1 MTADFGVHRRDG
13 RFFVWRKDLS
23 VMEESFRMDGGSL

>member
-1 MTADFGVHRRDG
+1 MRADFGVHRRDG

-23 VMEESFRMDGGSL
+23 AAEESFRMDGDSL